1 MCRMPLQRRRRLFAA
16 ALLATTLG
24 QPLLL
29 LLLLLLVLLLL
40 LLLLLCRRHLL
51 LCGFLLPELVV
62 LLHPLCFDPLPH
74 CLRTHVTAGTTTTL
88 IREPIA

>member
-29 LLLLLLVLLLL
+29 LLLLLLCRRR
-40 LLLLLCRRHLL
+40 LLLCR
-51 LCGFLLPELVV
+51 FLLPELVV
-62 LLHPLCFDPLPH
+62 LLNPLCFDPLPH